1 MKFDFGEVL
10 ARARQITWRYKNLWF
25 AGIVIS
31 LVSLVFAL
39 INVAHNP
46 AFSSFAIPSEV
57 NRQLPPILLSNV
69 SLILLTILSIPFFVI
84 GISIPS
90 LGTFQL
96 EQGSENVN
104 LGQLIRGVLPYF
116 WRIFGIVLLLWG
128 LIFLTMIILI
138 ASVILLSAMTL
149 GLGLLCAFPLF
160 ILLIIV
166 AILGYALIEQAV
178 SAVLVDH
185 LGVSSA
191 LRRASEL
198 VQKNPGVMALMSLI
212 NYVGAIVAI
221 LLISIPMMIPMFG
234 STSNLGSEPNAQLL
248 ERFSRNLILWGLIFL
263 PFYVVFQ
270 GILLTFVQSI
280 WTLIYLRLTRSIKP
294 SQPLPGTAE
303 ATP

>member
-25 AGIVIS
+25 AGIVFS

-149 GLGLLCAFPLF
+149 GLGLLWAFPLF

-166 AILGYALIEQAV
+166 
-178 SAVLVDH
+178 
-185 LGVSSA
+185 
-191 LRRASEL
+191 
-198 VQKNPGVMALMSLI
+198 
-212 NYVGAIVAI
+212 
-221 LLISIPMMIPMFG
+221 
-234 STSNLGSEPNAQLL
+234 
-248 ERFSRNLILWGLIFL
+248 
-263 PFYVVFQ
+263 
-270 GILLTFVQSI
+270 
-280 WTLIYLRLTRSIKP
+280 
-294 SQPLPGTAE
+294 
-303 ATP
+303 